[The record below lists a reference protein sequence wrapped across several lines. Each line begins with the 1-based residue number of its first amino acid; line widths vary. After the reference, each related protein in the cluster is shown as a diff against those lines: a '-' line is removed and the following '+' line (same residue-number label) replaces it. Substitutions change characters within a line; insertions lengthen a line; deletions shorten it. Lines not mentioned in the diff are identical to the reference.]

1 MVVSELYVGWIPVE
15 QQTSC
20 IPHGETA
27 EYFITTILTHT
38 NVTLTGRELMRQ
50 CYRQTNESTEK

>member
-1 MVVSELYVGWIPVE
+1 MVMVCELYVGWIPVE

-38 NVTLTGRELMRQ
+38 TLTGRELMRQ
-50 CYRQTNESTEK
+50 CHRQTNESTEK